1 MRDKEDDD
9 NPELSDTEELI
20 LNPTVE
26 ENPSLTVEENPSL
39 TVEFTLKVCLTST
52 FVSAII
58 INSVSFSG

>member
-1 MRDKEDDD
+1 MRDKDDDD

-26 ENPSLTVEENPSL
+26 ENPSLTVE
-39 TVEFTLKVCLTST
+39 FTSTVCLTFT